1 MSSFEYLTVFLS
13 VIFGLA
19 VVQILS
25 GVSLILDARERSRP
39 YWVHLVWTVNVFT
52 LAVVLWWLN
61 FSLDDIGEWSF
72 FHYGNLVAYSVLI
85 FVLAGLLYPT
95 RGPEVIDFRAHFAR
109 NRTAF
114 FVVLATF
121 TPVDV
126 FNSFLQ
132 RAGGSPGHFGDLYVA
147 FIAGSFIGSCLA
159 IVVGR
164 DLYHGLFGIAW
175 YVTLLAWVQRAFPL
189 LEVGGGS

>member
-1 MSSFEYLTVFLS
+1 MSSFEYLAVFLS

-25 GVSLILDARERSRP
+25 GVSLILDARAKTNA
-39 YWVHLVWTVNVFT
+39 YWVHLVWTLNVFT

-61 FSLDDIGEWSF
+61 FSLEDIGEWSF

-85 FVLAGLLYPT
+85 YVLAGLLYPT
-95 RGPEVIDFRAHFAR
+95 RGPEVIDFKAHFAR
-109 NRTAF
+109 NRTWF

-126 FNSFLQ
+126 FNSLLQ
-132 RAGGSPGHFGDLYVA
+132 RSGGSAGHFSDLYIV
-147 FIAGSFIGSCLA
+147 FILASLAGSCLA
-159 IVVGR
+159 IVIKR

-175 YVTLLAWVQRAFPL
+175 FVTLLAWVQRAFPSL
-189 LEVGGGS
+189 VVPGGG